1 MFKNVKIR
9 LKFLILIIPPML
21 GFLGMTIYAGVTEA
35 ATLRE
40 AKAVYYDDL
49 KHMIELLITVD
60 RDFYQAQI
68 ASDHS
73 HILRLKGDQENMQ
86 SAFDDFKE
94 NRQQVYDGLSS
105 VQAEFAE
112 DAYLNSEFRIDGQ
125 TAPVSQ
131 IVEETVKD
139 IKSWEGVYDPINNFG
154 SYDGQFPAFLE
165 ARNGINQLE
174 EVVESYSE
182 YVNDKLQKEVRVKI
196 IITLVL
202 VAAVLLVIGILAV
215 NIISYFV
222 GSIRLISDRI
232 EKLSNG
238 EFEKVDKYLDY
249 NDGLGKALKNTN
261 TLMDKL
267 GEIVGNIRNM
277 ANQIG
282 ASSKELAGTSNQI
295 AQTADGVS
303 TAVVEIATGATQQA
317 DEIQHATE
325 SVGNI
330 GEALGHVNASTEN
343 LNNINS
349 RMTDNSRNSSA
360 QLGKLEKSSEEMSA
374 AIVDISERISA
385 TSKAVEN
392 INSKVDMINN
402 IASQTNLLALNASIE
417 AARAGEAGKG
427 FAVVAE
433 EIGTLANDSSVT
445 ADEIREQMNVLLKE
459 SQSAVEKSAQ
469 VSETNNAQKEILH
482 STVESID
489 KLMRDIEESS
499 IGAKEISEN
508 ANTCDSAK
516 NVVVDAMGSL
526 SAISEENAA
535 SSQETSASMQ
545 ELNAT
550 VTTLAESANELSDIA
565 HNLNEELSF
574 FK

>member
-9 LKFLILIIPPML
+9 IKFLILIIPPML
-21 GFLGMTIYAGVTEA
+21 GFLGMTIYAGATEA
-35 ATLRE
+35 ATLTE
-40 AKAVYYDDL
+40 AKEVYYDDL
-49 KHMIELLITVD
+49 KHMIELLITID

-68 ASDHS
+68 ASDHA
-73 HILRLKGDQENMQ
+73 HINRLKGDEDNLQK
-86 SAFDDFKE
+86 AFDDFTE
-94 NRQQVYDGLSS
+94 NKQQVYDGIAA

-112 DAYLNSEFRIDGQ
+112 DDYLNNEYRISGQSESV
-125 TAPVSQ
+125 AQ
-131 IVEETVKD
+131 IAERATNEVKA
-139 IKSWEGVYDPINNFG
+139 WEAVYDPINNFG
-154 SYDGQFPAFLE
+154 SYDMQYPTFLE
-165 ARNGINQLE
+165 ARGGINDLE
-174 EVVESYSE
+174 EIVEAYSDYMNE
-182 YVNDKLQKEVRVKI
+182 SLQREVRVKVI
-196 IITLVL
+196 VMIVLVL
-202 VAAVLLVIGILAV
+202 IVIAVIAFLAI

-222 GSIRLISDRI
+222 GSIRLISGSV
-232 EKLSNG
+232 EKLANG
-238 EFEKVDKYLDY
+238 EFQKVDKYLDY
-249 NDGLGKALKNTN
+249 NDGLGRALKNTN
-261 TLMDKL
+261 SLMDRL
-267 GEIVGNIRNM
+267 GTIVGDIREI
-277 ANQIG
+277 ANSIG
-282 ASSKELAGTSNQI
+282 ASSKELADTSNQI

-330 GEALGHVNASTEN
+330 GEALSHVNDSTDN
-343 LNNINS
+343 LNRINEL
-349 RMTDNSRNSSA
+349 MTDNSRNSSE

-374 AIVDISERISA
+374 AIDDISERISA
-385 TSKAVEN
+385 TSRAVEN
-392 INSKVDMINN
+392 INNKVDMINN

-469 VSETNNAQKEILH
+469 VSETNNAQKTILH

-489 KLMRDIEESS
+489 KLIRDIEESS
-499 IGAKEISEN
+499 VGAREIAEN

-550 VTTLAESANELSDIA
+550 VTTLAESANNLNDIA
-565 HNLNEELSF
+565 NNLNEELSF